1 MHEQMDDVVGRS
13 LLGIGGLSEAF
24 IDELIAR
31 IARRDYTTP
40 QDALREARQAIEQFE
55 PMLADHLSDSV
66 LAGWITGYDNVAAQF
81 PPWLWQEFT
90 DTIRRNPPGDP
101 PQIDFF
107 SSFDRE
113 PQLRLL
119 NTEAAAKRLI
129 ERNILTREQ
138 FDAASEDARRQAF
151 TIAGDLGD
159 DTIERMRYFLY
170 QDIAEGVSLTGFV
183 NRIKENLGSS
193 PIAPGHLE
201 TVYRTNLQAAFRDGR
216 ETLRANPIVA
226 ATFPYQEYIPIH
238 DGRTRS
244 THRAMGRLGLNR
256 TGIYRVDD
264 PVWDRWTPPA
274 GFNCRCSVRLLTLD
288 QAAAAGVV
296 EAQEWIETGRAPMQP
311 EYRNALID
319 INPDPGFGHRGNVGA
334 IVMSVVRVKE
344 ARGTA

>member
-1 MHEQMDDVVGRS
+1 MDDVVGRS

-24 IDELIAR
+24 IEELIAR
-31 IARRDYTTP
+31 IARRDYTTQ
-40 QDALREARQAIEQFE
+40 QDALREARAAIEQFE

-66 LAGWITGYDNVAAQF
+66 LAGWITGYDNVASQF
-81 PPWLWQEFT
+81 PKWLWQEFT

-101 PQIDFF
+101 PQLDFF

-138 FDAASEDARRQAF
+138 FDAASEDGRRQAF

-183 NRIKENLGSS
+183 NRIKENLGTS

-244 THRAMGRLGLNR
+244 THRAMGRLGLNG

-264 PVWDRWTPPA
+264 PIWDRWTPPA
-274 GFNCRCSVRLLTLD
+274 GFNCRCGARFLTLE

-296 EAQEWIETGRAPMQP
+296 EAQEWIATGRAPMQP

-334 IVMSVVRVKE
+334 IVMSV
-344 ARGTA
+344 AGGTA